1 MRSMA
6 GVSIFFHDGS
16 SASHGRSM
24 SLVANVQSSTG
35 VMLQWSVLTLMW
47 LLFVF
52 QLPMSELLAGA
63 AGAALSVLVLHAGLR
78 AVPLCFE
85 PRLRWLAQ
93 AGRLP
98 GMICGDMGYLF
109 RNVVRHILRRPVQ
122 SQFLLG
128 SFDTSDNCR
137 GAAQRALAVLF
148 LSTAPNSIVVDID
161 KTNSNLLLHQL
172 TGTPLPALIRNLEE

>member
-1 MRSMA
+1 M
-6 GVSIFFHDGS
+6 
-16 SASHGRSM
+16 
-24 SLVANVQSSTG
+24 VANVQSSTG
-35 VMLQWSVLTLMW
+35 MMLQWSVLTLMW

-93 AGRLP
+93 ARRLP
-98 GMICGDMGYLF
+98 GMIVGDMGYLL
-109 RNVVRHILRRPVQ
+109 RNLVGHVLRRPVQ
-122 SQFLLG
+122 SEFLLG
-128 SFDTSDNCR
+128 SFHTGTNCR

-148 LSTAPNSIVVDID
+148 LSTAPNSIIVDID
-161 KTNSNLLLHQL
+161 VTDPDLLVHQL
-172 TGTPLPALIRNLEE
+172 NATTLPPLTRNLEE